1 MIQLEEAS
9 KSFGAQTVFRDLTW
23 HITRGQRVGL
33 VGPNGAGK
41 TTVCRILMGEME
53 IDAGQVRRA
62 KSTTIGYLPQEIA
75 PAGDGSVLGHLLAGF
90 PDVLRLETEMEL
102 LAAEMAEVEN
112 GAAEDLMD
120 RYGDLQ
126 HRYEVLGG
134 YHLEARAKAI
144 LGGLGFSPTESHD
157 PLAKLSG
164 GWRMRVALGRLLL
177 QSPDLLLLDEP
188 TNHLDLESLQ
198 WLEDFLAA
206 YEGTVVIISHDR
218 YFLNRVVDRIAEL
231 ELGRFTLYV
240 GDYDDYQAQ
249 KLLRQ
254 EQLEAAQ
261 RSQAEQIEKMERFI
275 RKFRYKATK
284 ARQVQSRIKQLDKI
298 ERVEMIRA
306 PKRIH
311 FRFPQP
317 GRSGTVVSELK
328 KVHKA
333 YGTTVV
339 YRGVDFRLLRG
350 DRVALVGPNGAGKST
365 LLKIVAG
372 VLPFEK
378 GDRILGHNAS
388 VHYYAQHQLDA
399 LNPRNTVLEELASV
413 ADIEMQPR
421 LRGILGAFLFSGDDV
436 EKPVSVL
443 SGGEKSRLALAKM
456 LLRPAN
462 LLCLDEPT
470 NHLDVTA
477 REILEEAL
485 DQFDGTM
492 LFISHDRYFINRI
505 ATKVVEVRDGRLSD
519 YAGDY
524 DYFLEKREEEQQAAG
539 SRQAA
544 ATRGAAS
551 GGEGSREP
559 EESRRGAGAQR
570 SGEVGEPGSRRGGGA
585 RGRGDAEGNRRGAEA
600 RGVGAGRGAGEQAAE
615 ARGSGEASK
624 ARTREAK
631 RAVAEA
637 RQRKSR
643 EVAPLRARLKETEA
657 EIARIEARVR
667 DLTDQM
673 ANPDLYKD
681 GDRAREVAR
690 ERKDLDG
697 QVASLYGKWEELA
710 VRLEAALA
718 EREA

>member
-1 MIQLEEAS
+1 
-9 KSFGAQTVFRDLTW
+9 VFRDVTW
-23 HITRGQRVGL
+23 HITRGQRIGL

-41 TTVCRILMGEME
+41 TTLCRILMGEME
-53 IDAGQVRRA
+53 VDGGQVRRA
-62 KSTTIGYLPQEIA
+62 KAATIGYLPQEIA

-90 PDVLRLETEMEL
+90 PDVQRLETEMEL
-102 LAAEMAEVEN
+102 AAAEMAGAGN
-112 GAAEDLMD
+112 GAAADLME
-120 RYGDLQ
+120 RYGELQ
-126 HRYEVLGG
+126 HRYEALGG

-144 LGGLGFSPTESHD
+144 LGGLGFSPTEAHAA
-157 PLAKLSG
+157 LTTLSG

-198 WLEDFLAA
+198 WLEDFLGA

-231 ELGRFTLYV
+231 ELGRFTLYA

-254 EQLEAAQ
+254 EQLAAAQ
-261 RSQAEQIEKMERFI
+261 KSQAEQIEKMERFI

-317 GRSGTVVSELK
+317 GRSGTVASELRR
-328 KVHKA
+328 VHKA
-333 YGTTVV
+333 YGATVV

-378 GDRILGHNAS
+378 GERILGHNTS

-399 LNPRNTVLEELASV
+399 LNPRNAVLEELASV
-413 ADIEMQPR
+413 ADLEMQPR

-436 EKPVSVL
+436 EKPVAVL

-505 ATKVVEVRDGRLSD
+505 ATKVVEVRDGRLFD
-519 YAGDY
+519 YNGDY
-524 DYFLEKREEEQQAAG
+524 DYYLEKREEAQPAAG
-539 SRQAA
+539 DPRADGRQPAVESSRPA
-544 ATRGAAS
+544 GAADN
-551 GGEGSREP
+551 
-559 EESRRGAGAQR
+559 A
-570 SGEVGEPGSRRGGGA
+570 A
-585 RGRGDAEGNRRGAEA
+585 RGLQGRRGAEA
-600 RGVGAGRGAGEQAAE
+600 PGNGGVGKR
-615 ARGSGEASK
+615 
-624 ARTREAK
+624 RTREAK
-631 RAVAEA
+631 RATAEA

-657 EIARIEARVR
+657 EIARIEVRVR
-667 DLTDQM
+667 DLADQM

-690 ERKDLDG
+690 ERKDLEG
-697 QVASLYGKWEELA
+697 QVAALYGKWEELA

-718 EREA
+718 AREA

>member
-1 MIQLEEAS
+1 MIQIEEAS
-9 KSFGAQTVFRDLTW
+9 KSFGAQTVFRGVTW

-41 TTVCRILMGEME
+41 TTLCRILIGEME
-53 IDAGQVRRA
+53 VDAGQVRRA
-62 KSTTIGYLPQEIA
+62 RSTTIGYLPQEIA

-90 PDVLRLETEMEL
+90 PELQRLEREMEL

-112 GAAEDLMD
+112 GASEELMD

-126 HRYEVLGG
+126 HAYESSGG

-144 LGGLGFSPTESHD
+144 LGGLGFSPDDFYS
-157 PLAKLSG
+157 PLATLSG
-164 GWRMRVALGRLLL
+164 GWRTRAALGRLLL

-198 WLEDFLAA
+198 WLEEFLGA

-218 YFLNRVVDRIAEL
+218 YFLNRVVDRIAEM
-231 ELGRFTLYV
+231 ELGRFTLYT

-261 RSQAEQIEKMERFI
+261 KSQAEQIEKMERFI

-298 ERVEMIRA
+298 ERVEMVRA

-317 GRSGTVVSELK
+317 ARSGAVVSELK

-333 YGTTVV
+333 YGETVV

-365 LLKIVAG
+365 LLKMVAG

-378 GDRILGHNAS
+378 GERILGHNAS

-399 LNPRNTVLEELASV
+399 LTPKNSVLEELGSV
-413 ADIEMQPR
+413 ADLDMQPR

-436 EKPVSVL
+436 EKPVVVL

-505 ATKVVEVRDGRLSD
+505 ATKVVEVREGRLSE
-519 YAGDY
+519 YVGDY
-524 DYFLEKREEEQQAAG
+524 DYYLEKREAEQPAAG
-539 SRQAA
+539 SGQPMGAEGGKSPPEGNR
-544 ATRGAAS
+544 RGAEPQGRGPEAR
-551 GGEGSREP
+551 GNGRRGEGGRPAETHARS
-559 EESRRGAGAQR
+559 GAGAQR
-570 SGEVGEPGSRRGGGA
+570 SGE
-585 RGRGDAEGNRRGAEA
+585 
-600 RGVGAGRGAGEQAAE
+600 AA
-615 ARGSGEASK
+615 K
-624 ARTREAK
+624 PRTREAK
-631 RAVAEA
+631 RAEAEA

-643 EVAPLRARLKETEA
+643 EVAPLKARLKEIEG
-657 EIARIEARVR
+657 EIADIEARVH

-690 ERKDLDG
+690 ERKDLEE
-697 QVASLYGKWEELA
+697 QVRSLYGKWEELA
-710 VRLEAALA
+710 VRLESALA
-718 EREA
+718 DRGA

>member
-1 MIQLEEAS
+1 LGAETMIQIEEAG
-9 KSFGAQTVFRDLTW
+9 KSFGGQVVFRDLTW

-41 TTVCRILMGEME
+41 TTLCRILTNEME
-53 IDAGQVRRA
+53 VDSGQVRRA
-62 KSTTIGYLPQEIA
+62 KSTTIGYLPQELVA
-75 PAGDGSVLGHLLAGF
+75 AGDGTVLGHLLAGF
-90 PDVLRLETEMEL
+90 PDLQRLEEGMEA
-102 LAAEMAEVEN
+102 LAREMAEVEN
-112 GAAEDLMD
+112 EASEELME

-126 HRYEVLGG
+126 HQFEVLGG
-134 YHLEARAKAI
+134 YHLESRAKAI
-144 LGGLGFSPTESHD
+144 LGGLSFAPDDFHA
-157 PLAKLSG
+157 PLANLSG

-206 YEGTVVIISHDR
+206 YEGTVGIISHDR

-231 ELGRFTLYV
+231 ELGRFSLYV

-249 KLLRQ
+249 KLARQ
-254 EQLEAAQ
+254 EQLVAAQ

-298 ERVEMIRA
+298 ERVEVIRA

-311 FRFPQP
+311 FRLPQP
-317 GRSGTVVSELK
+317 GRSGTVLGELR

-333 YGTTVV
+333 YGDTVV

-350 DRVALVGPNGAGKST
+350 DRIALVGPNGAGKST
-365 LLKIVAG
+365 ILKIIAG
-372 VLPFEK
+372 VLPFEA
-378 GDRILGHNAS
+378 GERILGHNAT

-399 LNPRNTVLEELASV
+399 LNPQHSVLEELASV
-413 ADIEMQPR
+413 ADPEMQPR
-421 LRGILGAFLFSGDDV
+421 LRGILGAFLFSGDSV
-436 EKPVSVL
+436 EKPVAVL

-485 DQFDGTM
+485 DQFEGTM

-505 ATKVVEVRDGRLSD
+505 ATKVVEVRDGRLAE

-524 DYFLEKREEEQQAAG
+524 DYYLEKREEEQPSAV
-539 SRQAA
+539 SRQPSAKTGEEPRAESRDSRQRPAA
-544 ATRGAAS
+544 ADPRPTTHDPRK
-551 GGEGSREP
+551 EP
-559 EESRRGAGAQR
+559 TANGQR
-570 SGEVGEPGSRRGGGA
+570 STAPA
-585 RGRGDAEGNRRGAEA
+585 P
-600 RGVGAGRGAGEQAAE
+600 
-615 ARGSGEASK
+615 K
-624 ARTREAK
+624 PRTRETK
-631 RAVAEA
+631 RAETEA

-643 EVAPLRARLKETEA
+643 EMGPLKARLKETEA

-673 ANPDLYKD
+673 ANPEIYKD
-681 GDRAREVAR
+681 GERAREVAR
-690 ERKDLDG
+690 ERKELEG
-697 QVASLYGKWEELA
+697 QAGSLYGKWEELA
-710 VRLEAALA
+710 ARIESA
-718 EREA
+718 RDS

>member
-1 MIQLEEAS
+1 MIQIEEAG
-9 KSFGAQTVFRDLTW
+9 KSFGGQVVFRDLTW

-41 TTVCRILMGEME
+41 TTLCRILTNE
-53 IDAGQVRRA
+53 IEVDSGQVRRA
-62 KSTTIGYLPQEIA
+62 KSTTIGYLPQELVA
-75 PAGDGSVLGHLLAGF
+75 AGDGTVLGHLLAGF
-90 PDVLRLETEMEL
+90 PDLQRLEEGMEA
-102 LAAEMAEVEN
+102 LAREMAEVEN
-112 GAAEDLMD
+112 EASEELME

-126 HRYEVLGG
+126 HQYEVLGG
-134 YHLEARAKAI
+134 YHLESRAKAI
-144 LGGLGFSPTESHD
+144 LGGLSFTPDDFHA
-157 PLAKLSG
+157 PLANLSG

-231 ELGRFTLYV
+231 ELGRFSLYV

-249 KLLRQ
+249 KLARQ
-254 EQLEAAQ
+254 EQLVAAQ
-261 RSQAEQIEKMERFI
+261 KSQVEQIEKMERFI

-298 ERVEMIRA
+298 ERVEVIRA

-311 FRFPQP
+311 FRLPQP
-317 GRSGTVVSELK
+317 GRSGTVVGELR

-333 YGTTVV
+333 YGDTVV

-350 DRVALVGPNGAGKST
+350 DRIALVGPNGAGKST
-365 LLKIVAG
+365 ILKIIAG
-372 VLPFEK
+372 VLSFED
-378 GDRILGHNAS
+378 GERILGHNAT

-399 LNPRNTVLEELASV
+399 LNPQHSVLEELASV
-413 ADIEMQPR
+413 ADPEMQPR
-421 LRGILGAFLFSGDDV
+421 LRGILGAFLFSGDSV
-436 EKPVSVL
+436 EKPVAVL

-485 DQFDGTM
+485 DQFEGTM

-505 ATKVVEVRDGRLSD
+505 ATKVVEIRDGRLAE

-524 DYFLEKREEEQQAAG
+524 DYYLEKREAEQIEPRAG
-539 SRQAA
+539 EPPQ
-544 ATRGAAS
+544 S
-551 GGEGSREP
+551 GGREPRQEPNRAESREP
-559 EESRRGAGAQR
+559 QDKPAAKGRR
-570 SGEVGEPGSRRGGGA
+570 SEPPA
-585 RGRGDAEGNRRGAEA
+585 P
-600 RGVGAGRGAGEQAAE
+600 
-615 ARGSGEASK
+615 K
-624 ARTREAK
+624 PRTRETR
-631 RAVAEA
+631 RAETEA

-643 EVAPLRARLKETEA
+643 EMGPLKARLKETEA

-673 ANPDLYKD
+673 ANPEIYKD
-681 GDRAREVAR
+681 GERAREVAR
-690 ERKDLDG
+690 ERKELEG
-697 QVASLYGKWEELA
+697 QAGSLYGKWEELA
-710 VRLEAALA
+710 VRIESA
-718 EREA
+718 RDS

>member
-1 MIQLEEAS
+1 MIQIENAS

-41 TTVCRILMGEME
+41 TTLCRILMAETE
-53 IDAGQVRRA
+53 VDAGQVRRA

-75 PAGDGSVLGHLLAGF
+75 PAGDGTVLGHLLSGF
-90 PDVLRLETEMEL
+90 SELQRLEGELDALASEMAAIGNGASEAL
-102 LAAEMAEVEN
+102 LA
-112 GAAEDLMD
+112 

-126 HRYEVLGG
+126 HHYELQGG

-144 LGGLGFSPTESHD
+144 LGGLGFSPDDVHA

-198 WLEDFLAA
+198 WLEDFLGA

-261 RSQAEQIEKMERFI
+261 RNQAEQIEKMERFI

-317 GRSGTVVSELK
+317 GRSGTVVSELRR
-328 KVHKA
+328 VYKA
-333 YGTTVV
+333 YGATAV

-350 DRVALVGPNGAGKST
+350 DRVALVGANGAGKST

-372 VLPFEK
+372 VLPFEE
-378 GDRILGHNAS
+378 GDRVLGHNAA

-399 LNPRNTVLEELASV
+399 LHPKNSVLEELASV
-413 ADIEMQPR
+413 ADLDMQPR

-436 EKPVSVL
+436 EKPVAVL

-505 ATKVVEVRDGRLSD
+505 ATKVVEVRDGRLWE

-524 DYFLEKREEEQQAAG
+524 DYYLEKREEEQG
-539 SRQAA
+539 VGERGDGRAA
-544 ATRGAAS
+544 AQGRGEPARPVRAAPP
-551 GGEGSREP
+551 GGLVPREP
-559 EESRRGAGAQR
+559 K
-570 SGEVGEPGSRRGGGA
+570 
-585 RGRGDAEGNRRGAEA
+585 GNRRDAEA
-600 RGVGAGRGAGEQAAE
+600 RGRRPE
-615 ARGSGEASK
+615 ARENGRRGEAESAK
-624 ARTREAK
+624 PRTRDAK
-631 RAVAEA
+631 RADAEA
-637 RQRKSR
+637 RQRRSR
-643 EVAPLRARLKETEA
+643 EVAPLKARLKEIEG

-667 DLTDQM
+667 DLADQM
-673 ANPDLYKD
+673 ANPELYRD
-681 GDRAREVAR
+681 GERAREVAR
-690 ERKDLDG
+690 ERKELEE
-697 QVASLYGKWEELA
+697 QVGSLYSKWEELS
-710 VRLEAALA
+710 VRLESALA
-718 EREA
+718 HQT

>member
-1 MIQLEEAS
+1 MIQIENAN
-9 KSFGAQTVFRDLTW
+9 KSFGAQAVFRDLTW

-41 TTVCRILMGEME
+41 TTLCRILMGEME
-53 IDAGQVRRA
+53 VDAGQVRRA

-75 PAGDGSVLGHLLAGF
+75 PAGDGTVLGHLLAGF
-90 PDVLRLETEMEL
+90 PELQRLESEL
-102 LAAEMAEVEN
+102 EALASEMAEVEN
-112 GAAEDLMD
+112 EASEELIE

-126 HRYEVLGG
+126 HRYEAQGG

-144 LGGLGFSPTESHD
+144 LGGLGFSLDDVHA

-198 WLEDFLAA
+198 WLEDFLGA

-240 GDYDDYQAQ
+240 GDYDDYQSQ

-261 RSQAEQIEKMERFI
+261 KSQAEQIEKMERFI

-317 GRSGTVVSELK
+317 GRSGTVVTELR
-328 KVHKA
+328 KVHKS
-333 YGTTVV
+333 YGATAV
-339 YRGVDFRLLRG
+339 YRGIDFRLLRG
-350 DRVALVGPNGAGKST
+350 DRVALVGANGAGKST
-365 LLKIVAG
+365 LLKVVAG

-378 GDRILGHNAS
+378 GDRVLGHNAS
-388 VHYYAQHQLDA
+388 VHYYAQHQLDT
-399 LNPRNTVLEELASV
+399 LNPTHAVLEELASV
-413 ADIEMQPR
+413 AGLDMQPR

-436 EKPVSVL
+436 EKPVAVL

-505 ATKVVEVRDGRLSD
+505 ATKVVEVRDGRLWE

-524 DYFLEKREEEQQAAG
+524 DYYLEKREEEQ
-539 SRQAA
+539 
-544 ATRGAAS
+544 T
-551 GGEGSREP
+551 
-559 EESRRGAGAQR
+559 AGAQ
-570 SGEVGEPGSRRGGGA
+570 E
-585 RGRGDAEGNRRGAEA
+585 RRGAEA
-600 RGVGAGRGAGEQAAE
+600 LGSRGAGVPDRRGGERETGRGGASRGGAEAHGRRTGDGGNGRQGEEERRADARSARPGAEGPGSRGAGEKDGPRKTESA
-615 ARGSGEASK
+615 K
-624 ARTREAK
+624 PRTREGK
-631 RAVAEA
+631 RAEAEA

-643 EVAPLRARLKETEA
+643 EVAPLKARLKEIEG

-673 ANPDLYKD
+673 ANPELYRD

-690 ERKDLDG
+690 ERKELEE
-697 QVASLYGKWEELA
+697 QVGSFYSKWEELS
-710 VRLEAALA
+710 VRLESA
-718 EREA
+718 